1 MKTKTERVVEC
12 VNIRK
17 DILYQN
23 LQQEEKIQKIYTA
36 LSDFVNTGVSSTT
49 KIKLS
54 NGATLQLNCSN
65 KQQSGITVFM

>member
-17 DILYQN
+17 DILNQN